1 MSGWTGAG
9 TEQATALPRCFT
21 TMSNQRTQLPP
32 YYRVMRCYSID
43 KTALKQR
50 SREAMRAL
58 ERASRDALRHGADPD
73 ADTPPVRSRE
83 AADEW
88 GFD

>member
-1 MSGWTGAG
+1 MGRGRDRASDRT
-9 TEQATALPRCFT
+9 LPRCFAA
-21 TMSNQRTQLPP
+21 MSNQRTPVPP
-32 YYRVMRCYSID
+32 YYRVMRCYSTD

-50 SREAMRAL
+50 SREVMRAL

-73 ADTPPVRSRE
+73 ADTPPMRSRE